1 MLSTYNIFIR
11 SLRILFR
18 VCVKKAITKQPNW
31 RTHLLMLSDAVLRQE
46 EYRMWQRS
54 TAPVTHDTEEAEVQ
68 GRETS
73 GGFGN
78 GKLYRPQV
86 SDAQALHVSYPLL
99 HAGQR
104 YGLFMPR

>member
-1 MLSTYNIFIR
+1 MLCQGTSMVSHHVRRASVSMVMTVPR
-11 SLRILFR
+11 S
-18 VCVKKAITKQPNW
+18 VA
-31 RTHLLMLSDAVLRQE
+31 QE

-86 SDAQALHVSYPLL
+86 RAWAL
-99 HAGQR
+99 
-104 YGLFMPR
+104 

>member
-1 MLSTYNIFIR
+1 MMP
-11 SLRILFR
+11 LRPAN
-18 VCVKKAITKQPNW
+18 CVAHGLDSGLARLP
-31 RTHLLMLSDAVLRQE
+31 QE

-86 SDAQALHVSYPLL
+86 STCSCSLQCEVRLVEVC
-99 HAGQR
+99 
-104 YGLFMPR
+104 

>member
-1 MLSTYNIFIR
+1 
-11 SLRILFR
+11 
-18 VCVKKAITKQPNW
+18 
-31 RTHLLMLSDAVLRQE
+31 
-46 EYRMWQRS
+46 MWQRS

-86 SDAQALHVSYPLL
+86 SMCWYLL
-99 HAGQR
+99 HLGVRLAELR
-104 YGLFMPR
+104 